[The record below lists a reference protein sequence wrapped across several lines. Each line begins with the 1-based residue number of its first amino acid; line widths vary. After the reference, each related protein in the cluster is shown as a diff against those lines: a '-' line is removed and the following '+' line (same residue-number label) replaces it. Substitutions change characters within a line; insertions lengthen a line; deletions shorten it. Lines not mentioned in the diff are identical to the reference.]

1 MFFLQMSGF
10 PGSGKSTV
18 SKYIAKL
25 TGAVI
30 IDHDVLKS
38 ALLKSLKV
46 KGIEPTIVGGL
57 AYDAEWVLIDSYL
70 EQGHSVILD
79 SPCLYEG
86 MLEKGNKL
94 STKHGVKYKYIECYL
109 NDMEE
114 INRRLQTRKRMI
126 SQIEKVES
134 EVGFEKWLN
143 GSQRPLNNEY
153 LIVDSSKPI
162 EQYMEKMMD
171 YMTK

>member
-30 IDHDVLKS
+30 INHDVLKS
-38 ALLKSLKV
+38 ALLQSLEM
-46 KGIEPTIVGGL
+46 KGVESTIVGGVS
-57 AYDAEWVLIDSYL
+57 YDVEWALIDSYL

-86 MLEKGNKL
+86 MVEKGMKL
-94 STKHGVKYKYIECYL
+94 SNKHGVKYKYIECYL

-114 INRRLQTRKRMI
+114 INNRLQTRKRMV
-126 SQIEKVES
+126 SQIGKVDS
-134 EVGFEKWLN
+134 EVAFKKWLD
-143 GSQRPLNNEY
+143 GSKRPLNSEC
-153 LIVDSSKPI
+153 LIVDSGKTL
-162 EQYMEKMMD
+162 ERYAQKMMD
-171 YMTK
+171 YISK

>member
-1 MFFLQMSGF
+1 M
-10 PGSGKSTV
+10 
-18 SKYIAKL
+18 KL
-25 TGAVI
+25 VK
-30 IDHDVLKS
+30 LKKDTKRWLS
-38 ALLKSLKV
+38 
-46 KGIEPTIVGGL
+46 
-57 AYDAEWVLIDSYL
+57 SY
-70 EQGHSVILD
+70 
-79 SPCLYEG
+79 
-86 MLEKGNKL
+86 KL

-109 NDMEE
+109 NDIEE

-162 EQYMEKMMD
+162 EQYVEKMMD